1 MEYSINILEST
12 STISNKILKALS
24 KEVDKHFKKAY
35 NKCRKEIV
43 NTVVTAIK
51 SHRTYNS
58 LISGELKGEFGLN
71 NATNRVNEILQFW
84 KYLDLEYKKPVIRS
98 QQIIGSFSLSMIRS
112 DYSDVLSSAA
122 AVVVTDKGVSLE
134 WLRWLLL
141 FGDKTIIKD
150 YEVKLGPHPNS
161 RSGNGIMISKGG
173 SRWNV
178 PSGFAGVAKKNWI
191 TESIDSVE
199 SEITNL
205 LQSALR

>member
-12 STISNKILKALS
+12 STISNRILKALS
-24 KEVDKHFKKAY
+24 KEVDQHFKKAY

-51 SHRTYNS
+51 SHRTYKS
-58 LISGELKGEFGLN
+58 LISGELKGEFGLD
-71 NATNRVNEILQFW
+71 NATNRVNEILEFW
-84 KYLDLEYKKPVIRS
+84 KYLDLEYNKPVIRS
-98 QQIIGSFSLSMIRS
+98 QQIIGSFSLSMIKS

-161 RSGNGIMISKGG
+161 RSGNGIMIGKGG
-173 SRWNV
+173 SRWSV